1 VDILTIAAVTIAFL
15 AAGVVKGV
23 IGVGLPL
30 TAIAVLGNVMSLRV
44 AIPLLVIPVMIT
56 NVWQA
61 MQGTQFGPLFRRFLT
76 MNVGSCIGLWFGTR
90 LLYAIDD
97 ARPFAVVLG
106 LMVCAYA
113 AMNLSALK
121 IRIHT
126 RYEPLISPVLGLA
139 SGVLGGVTGSIG
151 VPMIVYLQALGL
163 NKEDFVQAINFTF
176 FAASLVWVAALINEG
191 ALDVRT
197 AVVSSAAVIPAVV
210 GMGAGRMVRE
220 RISQQRFRIF
230 VFGFLIVTGVSL
242 IAKAMF

>member
-1 VDILTIAAVTIAFL
+1 MDALTVTAVAIAFL

-30 TAIAVLGNVMSLRV
+30 TAIAVLGNVMSLRL
-44 AIPLLVIPVMIT
+44 AIPLLVVPVMIT

-61 MQGTQFGPLFRRFLT
+61 MQGAQFGPLFRRFLT
-76 MNVGSCIGLWFGTR
+76 MNLGSCIGLWFGTR

-121 IRIHT
+121 IRIHA
-126 RYEPLISPVLGLA
+126 RHEPVISPVLGLA

-191 ALDVRT
+191 ALDVHT

-210 GMGAGRMVRE
+210 GMGAGRMIRD

-230 VFGFLIVTGVSL
+230 VFAFLIVTGVSL
-242 IAKAMF
+242 IAKAVF

>member
-1 VDILTIAAVTIAFL
+1 MDVLTITAVTIAFL

-30 TAIAVLGNVMSLRV
+30 TAIAVLGNVMSLRL
-44 AIPLLVIPVMIT
+44 AIPLLVVPVMIT

-61 MQGTQFGPLFRRFLT
+61 MQGAQFGPLFRRFLT
-76 MNVGSCIGLWFGTR
+76 MNIGSCIGLWFGTR
-90 LLYAIDD
+90 LLYAMDD

-126 RYEPLISPVLGLA
+126 RHEPIISPVLGLA

-191 ALDVRT
+191 ALDVHT

-242 IAKAMF
+242 IAKAVF